1 MRSTARRDRIAPVAS
16 PSWPKE
22 IGRLFVPAP
31 RSMVPLALGAI
42 WAVGAGGCSALLLG
56 ADAAGLSFAGG
67 LGVVPVAGALAFLG
81 GILAKNACSRS
92 AVFGLTTLVLAA
104 GALFIALLDA
114 DKGLDVGAVTISI
127 VLYGIPVVVTGM
139 LTLFFGMRASKEI
152 AERVEEVRADTLCR
166 LLAERGE
173 ASFQELSEAS
183 GVPETIVDDVIE
195 ARVRAGKLGAVV
207 DPSARMAF
215 TATQFHS
222 KEQQLA
228 AVAHARG
235 KAALYDVARELG
247 LSEPRVRE
255 LLYAAMTHGR
265 FAGYVDWVRGIVYS
279 ADARKLREG
288 KQCPRC
294 GGGLD
299 LAGGGVLACPFCRT
313 EILVA

>member
-222 KEQQLA
+222 KEQ
-228 AVAHARG
+228 R
-235 KAALYDVARELG
+235 